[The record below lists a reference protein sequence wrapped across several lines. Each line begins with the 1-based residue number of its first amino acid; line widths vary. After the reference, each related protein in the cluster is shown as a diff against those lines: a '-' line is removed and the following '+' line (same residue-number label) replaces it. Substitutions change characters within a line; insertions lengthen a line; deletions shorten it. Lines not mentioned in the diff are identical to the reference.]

1 MNIDK
6 NIISIGVDEVG
17 RGCLMGPVY
26 TSATII
32 LPENIKNITK
42 DKNYQMIKDSK
53 KISEPKRKEL
63 YNWLT
68 TNKNIFF
75 GIGISNIEEIDE
87 LNIRNATFLAM
98 NRAIADALNKL
109 PSTRITNSTN
119 KDKILCYIDGNGF
132 KVFDEFK
139 ELFDNYNIEFKT
151 IIKGDDTMFNI
162 ASSSIIAKVSRDKY
176 ITELHQQNR
185 NLGSYDWINN
195 KGYGTSGHI
204 NAIFKYGITIHHRL
218 SFLDKIFKNRLET
231 ASNNN

>member
-32 LPENIKNITK
+32 LPENIKNIIK
-42 DKNYQMIKDSK
+42 DKKYTMIKDSK
-53 KISEPKRKEL
+53 KISESKRKEL

-75 GIGISNIEEIDE
+75 GIGISNLEEIDK

-98 NRAIADALNKL
+98 NRAIANALNKL
-109 PSTRITNSTN
+109 PSTRITNNTN
-119 KDKILCYIDGNGF
+119 KSKILCYIDGNGF
-132 KVFDEFK
+132 KVFDEYK
-139 ELFDNYNIEFKT
+139 KLFEQYNLEFKT

-162 ASSSIIAKVSRDKY
+162 ATSSIIAKVSRDIY
-176 ITELHQQNR
+176 ITELHQQNQ

-195 KGYGTSGHI
+195 KGYGTNSHI
-204 NAIFKYGITIHHRL
+204 NAIFKNGITIHHRL
-218 SFLDKIFKNRLET
+218 GFLDKIFKNRLENT
-231 ASNNN
+231 SNNN